1 MLKKNNSRIN
11 PILILIIFVAAFVA
25 MRFIFVFRWII
36 LSGFVLIAGYF
47 GVFYFWRF
55 FQKKRREK
63 TFRTSTEG
71 IIDHRFTHCNSQI
84 SHHKKEMLEIQKNIA
99 ELESRLSASLDLP
112 ASTKKETHRLIGAFQ
127 NELKLRESKIAFFET
142 CVEKLKTLLNNYQ
155 LTQELVEKQQK
166 LKQLQE
172 QHYEEIA
179 DLEELKSNIE
189 YDKVYLETIEN
200 LSNRMLESN
209 SVDDAEN
216 LQLELEKMTK
226 ELDEL

>member
-1 MLKKNNSRIN
+1 MLKKNNSGIP
-11 PILILIIFVAAFVA
+11 PILILIIFVAAVVA
-25 MRFIFVFRWII
+25 MRFVFVFRWII

-47 GVFYFWRF
+47 GIFYLWKFV
-55 FQKKRREK
+55 QKNRREK
-63 TFRTSTEG
+63 AFRTSTEG
-71 IIDHRFTHCNSQI
+71 IVKHRLSHCSSQI
-84 SHHKKEMLEIQKNIA
+84 NHNKKEMLEIQKNIA
-99 ELESRLSASLDLP
+99 ELEARLGASIEVP

-127 NELKLRESKIAFFET
+127 NELKLRESKISFFEI
-142 CVEKLKTLLNNYQ
+142 CVEKLNTLLNNYQ

-172 QHYEEIA
+172 HHYDEIA

-189 YDKVYLETIEN
+189 YDKFYLETIES

-216 LQLELEKMTK
+216 LQLELEQMTK